1 MIRLILNCSI
11 LLVALLYFIIYKILS
26 KKRENVAGLIVTGYD
41 CYNFKE
47 YIDEKPYLDHGL
59 ESFDKENFR
68 ICKSCNRDEKINIL
82 TGESKFK
89 FSDIK
94 KFLYSKRSKKFMIG
108 LNIFMS
114 LSLILDIVFAI
125 NEIDRTFSYSIY
137 ILSIYLLWTIN
148 YYKLFLS
155 YKKKS
160 T

>member
-26 KKRENVAGLIVTGYD
+26 KKREHVAGLIVTGYD
-41 CYNFKE
+41 CYNCKE

-59 ESFDKENFR
+59 ESFNKENFR

-108 LNIFMS
+108 LFYQFIYFG
-114 LSLILDIVFAI
+114 LLIII
-125 NEIDRTFSYSIY
+125 SYF
-137 ILSIYLLWTIN
+137 YLIKRKALNT
-148 YYKLFLS
+148 KCFL
-155 YKKKS
+155 
-160 T
+160 